1 MKGFR
6 QRVHEQLSRAKE
18 GNKSSKKKDANN
30 SGTASPLS
38 SSTTLPGSDSRSP
51 NSSNTATPT
60 SSSTN
65 LNDLRN
71 KGAGHEGATPNHGSA
86 QHHASSTAG
95 SGSLASHYMS
105 QGSGH
110 GLGGPGTA
118 AGRHHIA
125 PSVIISPSAP
135 HIPGPGATETMPGDL
150 APPKAG
156 QKSLLFDRLQSTP
169 KDVPEGVRTPKR
181 QHSSR
186 FDVSDQ
192 RARDL
197 EKLPGFHE
205 VPPNRR
211 QELFMQ
217 KIDQCNIIFDFND
230 QTADMK
236 SKEIKRLA
244 LHELLDYVANNRSV
258 ITEPMYPKVVEMFS
272 KNLFRPVPPPVN
284 PQGEAFDPEEDE
296 PVLEVAWPHI
306 QVVYEFF
313 LRFIESQ
320 DFNTNIAK
328 AYIDHHFVLQLLEL
342 FDSEDPRERDFLKTT
357 LHRIYGK
364 FLNLRSYI
372 RRSINNVF
380 FQFTYETERFN
391 GIAELLEI
399 LGSIINGFALPL
411 KEEHKLFLTRV
422 LIPLH
427 KVKSLSMYHPQLAYC
442 IVQFL
447 EKDAALTEEVVLG
460 LLRYWPK
467 VNSTKEVMFLN
478 EVEDIFEVM
487 DPQEF
492 AKVQEPLFNQLAKS
506 VASPHFQVAERALYF
521 WNNEYFCNL
530 VSDNVETIL
539 PIMFAPLYEN
549 SKGHWNRTIH
559 GMVYNAMKL
568 FMEINPQLFDECSHD
583 YNEMQS
589 TAAQREKAREAK
601 WAKLTEQANRMKAGL
616 AKPPT
621 TPSIKEVPETDAAQ
635 DNQERLDALKLHDES
650 SSTKPSST
658 HMVRQDLDGLTPAW
672 MANQGDIGHILEDQ
686 SIFIEQFKCLIF
698 NDTEAMCRSIDTSYY
713 RAAGGGSVLWMSG
726 PKFIVTRQQASA
738 FIEVL
743 VYFELR
749 LGLQRIQIPGQ
760 HSEFS
765 RWVFGDVPSMIEYYE
780 ALPRC
785 SASEM
790 KIRATRRQKRLPSGK
805 KEREKDSA
813 GVVKKCLH
821 LHF

>member
-6 QRVHEQLSRAKE
+6 QRVLSRAKDP
-18 GNKSSKKKDANN
+18 NKSSKSKNKESKD
-30 SGTASPLS
+30 GTSSPAGSSREAAQSPVATPS
-38 SSTTLPGSDSRSP
+38 SSTSTLVDP
-51 NSSNTATPT
+51 
-60 SSSTN
+60 
-65 LNDLRN
+65 RN
-71 KGAGHEGATPNHGSA
+71 KPLPPNDPGAANAASGPALQPQAGPMSSLNPAHPNMAAPDRFASVGGSA
-86 QHHASSTAG
+86 PSAG
-95 SGSLASHYMS
+95 V
-105 QGSGH
+105 
-110 GLGGPGTA
+110 PGTPS
-118 AGRHHIA
+118 RHGQLP

-135 HIPGPGATETMPGDL
+135 HIPPPGAAETMPHDL

-156 QKSLLFDRLQSTP
+156 QKSLMFDRLQTTP
-169 KDVPEGVRTPKR
+169 KDVPEGIRTPKR

-186 FDVSDQ
+186 FDISPQ
-192 RARDL
+192 REL

-211 QELFMQ
+211 QDLFMQ
-217 KIDQCNIIFDFND
+217 KIDQCNVIFDFND
-230 QTADMK
+230 AAGDMK

-244 LHELLDYVANNRSV
+244 LHELLDYVANNRQV
-258 ITEPMYPKVVEMFS
+258 ITEAMYPRVVDMFN
-272 KNLFRPVPPPVN
+272 KNLFRPIPPPMN

-328 AYIDHHFVLQLLEL
+328 AYIDHSFVLQLLEL

-364 FLNLRSYI
+364 FLNLRSFI

-380 FQFTYETERFN
+380 FQFVYETERFN

-422 LIPLH
+422 LIPMH

-467 VNSTKEVMFLN
+467 TNSTKEVMFLN

-487 DPQEF
+487 DPAEF
-492 AKVQEPLFNQLAKS
+492 AKVQEPLFHQLAKS

-530 VSDNVETIL
+530 VSDNVEIIL

-568 FMEINPQLFDECSHD
+568 FMEINPQLFDDCSHD
-583 YNEMQS
+583 YTEHQNNAE
-589 TAAQREKAREAK
+589 ARELARENK
-601 WAKLTEQANRMKAGL
+601 WKSLEEQAKR
-616 AKPPT
+616 AKT
-621 TPSIKEVPETDAAQ
+621 NGVRPSAA
-635 DNQERLDALKLHDES
+635 
-650 SSTKPSST
+650 
-658 HMVRQDLDGLTPAW
+658 LTPRKSKL
-672 MANQGDIGHILEDQ
+672 DELDPITED
-686 SIFIEQFKCLIF
+686 
-698 NDTEAMCRSIDTSYY
+698 N
-713 RAAGGGSVLWMSG
+713 
-726 PKFIVTRQQASA
+726 
-738 FIEVL
+738 
-743 VYFELR
+743 
-749 LGLQRIQIPGQ
+749 
-760 HSEFS
+760 
-765 RWVFGDVPSMIEYYE
+765 
-780 ALPRC
+780 
-785 SASEM
+785 
-790 KIRATRRQKRLPSGK
+790 QKRLDSLKLQDGDRR
-805 KEREKDSA
+805 ERRPTHDRQNSV
-813 GVVKKCLH
+813 GSSRSQR
-821 LHF
+821 